1 MTASDWENPVVRD
14 GMARMLDNRARL
26 IERGEVMIGWKLAF
40 GAPIWLEKFGTSGPL
55 PGFLPG
61 SRKRRLGALVSVEGW
76 TRPVAE
82 PEMAVYLQDDV
93 DDPDRVADSIS
104 AIGPA
109 IELADVV
116 EPPED
121 LAEVLAG
128 NIFHKAVI
136 LGEADLAR
144 AGGDISGVEARV
156 SRDGEMV
163 AATSDPQALIGELV
177 PILTHTAKLLEA
189 FGEKLRAGEVV
200 ITGSVFAPLQ
210 LSPGEEI
217 GFRLDPIG
225 TVVVHV

>member
-1 MTASDWENPVVRD
+1 MTAPDWENPVVRD
-14 GMARMLDNRARL
+14 GMARMLDLRAQL
-26 IERGEVMIGWKLAF
+26 MERGEMMIGWKLAF
-40 GAPIWLEKFGTSGPL
+40 GAPVWLEKFGTSGPL

-61 SRKRRLGALVSVEGW
+61 SRKHPSGALVSVEGW

-109 IELADVV
+109 IELADVDK
-116 EPPED
+116 PPED
-121 LAEVLAG
+121 IAEVLAG

-156 SRDGEMV
+156 SRGGEMV
-163 AATSDPQALIGELV
+163 AATNDPQALIGELG
-177 PILTHTAKLLEA
+177 PILTHTAKLLDA

-217 GFRLDPIG
+217 GFRLGPVG
-225 TVVVHV
+225 AVEVHV